1 MEIKSFFNPIIKW
14 WWLVLIAV
22 VLATVACFLIVR
34 DQPPV
39 YNASTTLLIGRAIFD
54 PNPSSNDIYLDQQL
68 GNLYSDMANTEPFKL
83 ATMKALDL
91 TWLPDY
97 TVKPLADSQF
107 IQVVATDTDPV
118 RAAKVASAL
127 ADQLVAL
134 SPGGTPGDS
143 STRQDFVSSQLALT
157 QKNIV
162 DTTTQITEKQNE
174 LGKLSSAHEITQVQ
188 TDIQT
193 LQAKLTL
200 LQTTYASL
208 LANSQGGA
216 TNTLKV
222 VEPALVPVNP
232 VGPGK
237 PVVIALAGIIGL
249 LLSSG
254 TAYLLE
260 FIDDTIK
267 TPEEITKLLNL
278 PVIGYF
284 AKMGKD
290 YRTNPY
296 IALKPGSLIAEAF
309 RTMRNNLTPV
319 KTEIPLRTIMI
330 TSANPGEG
338 KTSVAVNLAASFL
351 NEGKSVILV
360 DSDFRKPDVHN
371 FFGMENQAGLGE
383 VLNNEHETWEVL
395 QRWKE
400 SNLYVLTSGHRVSML
415 DKLLQPDKIE
425 KVVNDLK
432 VLANVIIFDS
442 PPFIVSDAVTLA
454 PYMDGMILVVKPEY
468 TRRRITKLMSERML
482 RAGVN
487 ILGVVMN
494 CIPIGV
500 AGYASYYQPYAPHY
514 YFNYGEP
521 KSNDKQNQN
530 KKEKLP
536 SNEKKK

>member
-1 MEIKSFFNPIIKW
+1 MQIKTLFAPLLKW
-14 WWLVLIAV
+14 WWLILIAT

-39 YNASTTLLIGRAIFD
+39 YNASSTLLIGRAIFD

-68 GNLYSDMANTEPFKL
+68 GNLYSDMANTEPFKA
-83 ATMKALDL
+83 ATMKTLGMD
-91 TWLPDY
+91 WLPDY

-107 IQVVATDTDPV
+107 IQVVTTDTDPV
-118 RAAKVASAL
+118 RAAKVTSEL
-127 ADQLVAL
+127 ANQLVIL
-134 SPGGTPGDS
+134 SPGGSPTNS
-143 STRQDFVSSQLALT
+143 SGSQDFVSSQLALT
-157 QKNIV
+157 QKNIL

-174 LGKLSSAHEITQVQ
+174 LGTLTSAHEISQVQ
-188 TDIQT
+188 LDIQT

-208 LANSQGGA
+208 LANSQSGA

-222 VEPALVPVNP
+222 IEPAAIPVKP

-237 PVVIALAGIIGL
+237 PVVIALAGLIGL

-260 FIDDTIK
+260 FIDDTVK
-267 TPEEITKLLNL
+267 TPEDITKLLNL
-278 PVIGYF
+278 PVLGYM
-284 AKMGKD
+284 AKMGKEF
-290 YRTNPY
+290 RNNPF

-309 RTMRNNLTPV
+309 RTLRTNLAPA
-319 KTEIPLRTIMI
+319 KLDIPLRTIMI
-330 TSANPGEG
+330 TSPNPGEG

-360 DSDFRKPDVHN
+360 DSDFRKPDIHN
-371 FFGMENQAGLGE
+371 FFGMENEAGFGE
-383 VLNNEHETWEVL
+383 VLNGEHEPWEVL
-395 QRWKE
+395 HRWKE
-400 SNLYVLTSGHRVSML
+400 TNLYVLTAGRRVSML

-425 KVVNDLK
+425 KAISDLK
-432 VLANVIIFDS
+432 VLANVIVVDS

-454 PYMDGMILVVKPEY
+454 PYMDGLLVVVKPEY
-468 TRRRITKLMSERML
+468 TRKRIIKLMTERMM
-482 RAGVN
+482 RAGAN

-500 AGYASYYQPYAPHY
+500 VGYASFYQAYAPHY
-514 YFNYGEP
+514 YFNYAESKG
-521 KSNDKQNQN
+521 KDKPVRESKEKVTINPN
-530 KKEKLP
+530 KK
-536 SNEKKK
+536 